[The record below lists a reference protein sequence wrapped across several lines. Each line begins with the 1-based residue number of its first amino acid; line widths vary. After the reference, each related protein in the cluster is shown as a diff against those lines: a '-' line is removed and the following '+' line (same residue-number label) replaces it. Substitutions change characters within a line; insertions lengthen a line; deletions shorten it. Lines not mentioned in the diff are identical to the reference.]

1 MELLINKKHYMKK
14 NILFYILTT
23 LSSISAY
30 SQIGIGTT
38 SPQGV
43 LHIDAAKNTTVGTP
57 ISNVNDDVII
67 DVKGNIGI
75 GTMPA
80 TYLTKDTAG
89 NLTVVND
96 IKLNILS
103 ATPGAIKIV
112 DGTQLDKR
120 VLVSDANG
128 VGTWQKLR
136 NFTNVESGTVE
147 TATTQY
153 PNPTLSSSS
162 GPAYKYSNTKIVLSE
177 GRWLINSGLTIMVN
191 NNSSTNNVNTYWL
204 NTALSDDPASSSLTN
219 GPTTFSYVG
228 NAQRNFGGNMIK
240 GGNGNFNFITGST
253 VIDVHQDNTT
263 VYLMIQNVYTDPSDT
278 TKTISWNFNS
288 GNLENYFYA
297 IPTN

>member
-1 MELLINKKHYMKK
+1 MKK
-14 NILFYILTT
+14 YTLLYLFAALY
-23 LSSISAY
+23 SNSIY
-30 SQIGIGTT
+30 SQIGVGTT
-38 SPQGV
+38 SPQGS
-43 LHIDAAKNTTVGTP
+43 LHIDAAKNTVIGTP
-57 ISNVNDDVII
+57 ITNTSDDVIV
-67 DVKGNIGI
+67 DTKGNIGI

-80 TYLTKDTAG
+80 TYLTKDASG

-112 DGTQLDKR
+112 DGTQVDKK

-128 VGTWQKLR
+128 VGTWQTLR
-136 NFTNVESGTVE
+136 DFKYVENGSVDA
-147 TATTQY
+147 ATTSF
-153 PNPTLSSSS
+153 PNPTLSSNT
-162 GPAYKYSNTKIVLSE
+162 GGYKYSNNKITLNQ

-191 NNSSTNNVNTYWL
+191 NNTATNNVNTYWL
-204 NTALSDDPASSSLTN
+204 STAISDSQSSTLTN
-219 GPTTFSYVG
+219 GPSSFDYVG
-228 NAQRNFGGNMIK
+228 NVSKSFGGNMIK

-263 VYLMIQNVYTDPSDT
+263 IYLMIQNVYVDPSDA
-278 TKTISWNFNS
+278 TKTVSWNFNS